1 MASPR
6 ATRNPAF
13 GTYRSPYAPRYS
25 IPLHFKGFTLAHAT
39 KFTSM
44 LTVPRVSDTAAQ
56 LPPDSVLQRV
66 SSRCFFLG
74 DVPRVREDILMNI
87 PVIGS
92 YWERH
97 IAPEDNG
104 TLLNSPHVL

>member
-39 KFTSM
+39 KFGSIASGFG
-44 LTVPRVSDTAAQ
+44 VAAGIFA
-56 LPPDSVLQRV
+56 V
-66 SSRCFFLG
+66 FFLG

-97 IAPEDNG
+97 IAPEDN
-104 TLLNSPHVL
+104 PF